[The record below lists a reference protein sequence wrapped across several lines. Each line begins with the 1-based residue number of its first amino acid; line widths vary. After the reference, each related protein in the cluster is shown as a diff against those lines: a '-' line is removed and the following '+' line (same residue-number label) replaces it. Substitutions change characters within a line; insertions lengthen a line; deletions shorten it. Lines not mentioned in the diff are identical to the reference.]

1 VTLGIGV
8 TPKSDGIHIK
18 EEAGMRLRG
27 SFPALV
33 LSLVLV
39 IAGSPALALDPI
51 PQQSGFSGYIQPGL
65 GGLSIKSNMV
75 AKVLSFDL
83 SDKKINS
90 LNDEPDSQSTMIFTL
105 PFKLAYTFAGSRTQ
119 VFLGTE
125 VGDLLSFDTAQQLA
139 VKQEVGSLGVFQAGL
154 LFSGATRV
162 WKDPYVTNQNRDDTD
177 RKNMGAQF
185 TWDKMFGSNLELEY
199 SARKIDIGSEKSGD
213 SIPTLTNSD
222 RDRLDRNGTAHK
234 VSAAYPFKF
243 AQKHQLTPEIA
254 LSYDDLDGEAMANTG
269 IDLKLNYTYF
279 GDPVTLVL
287 NGSVGAADYDK
298 SNPIYGKTREDE
310 RYGISATGYYKNPWG
325 WKLFGS
331 EPMQFFVTGAYSVT
345 DSNID
350 FYNQEAVLGMAGV
363 AFRWK

>member
-1 VTLGIGV
+1 
-8 TPKSDGIHIK
+8 
-18 EEAGMRLRG
+18 MRVKG
-27 SFPALV
+27 GFFALA
-33 LSLVLV
+33 LSLAVV
-39 IAGSPALALDPI
+39 MAGSPALALDPI

-90 LNDEPDSQSTMIFTL
+90 LNDEPDSQSTMLFSM

-139 VKQEVGSLGVFQAGL
+139 VKQEIGALGVFQAGL

-162 WKDPYVTNQNRDDTD
+162 WKDPYVTGQNRDDTD
-177 RKNMGAQF
+177 RKNMGGQL
-185 TWDKMFGSNLELEY
+185 TWDKIFGSNLELEY
-199 SARKIDIGSEKSGD
+199 SARKIDIGSEKSGQFLGLSNAD
-213 SIPTLTNSD
+213 Q
-222 RDRLDRNGTAHK
+222 DRLDRNGVVHK

-269 IDLKLNYTYF
+269 VDLKLNYTYF
-279 GDPVTLVL
+279 GDPLTLVL
-287 NGSVGAADYDK
+287 NGSVGQADYEK
-298 SNPIYGKTREDE
+298 SNPIYGKTRDDE
-310 RYGISATGYYKNPWG
+310 RYGVSATAYYKNPWG
-325 WKLFGS
+325 WTVFGS

-345 DSNID
+345 DANID
-350 FYNQEAVLGMAGV
+350 FYNQEAVLGMGGV

>member
-1 VTLGIGV
+1 MG
-8 TPKSDGIHIK
+8 
-18 EEAGMRLRG
+18 LR
-27 SFPALV
+27 SNFSVLV
-33 LSLVLV
+33 LSLALIFAV
-39 IAGSPALALDPI
+39 SPAQALDPI

-83 SDKKINS
+83 SDQKINS
-90 LNDEPDSQSTMIFTL
+90 LNDEPDSQSTMLFSM

-139 VKQEVGSLGVFQAGL
+139 VKQEVGALGVFQAGL

-162 WKDPYVTNQNRDDTD
+162 WKDPYVTGQNRDDTD
-177 RKNMGAQF
+177 RKNMGGQL
-185 TWDKMFGSNLELEY
+185 TWDKIFGSNLELEY
-199 SARKIDIGSEKSGD
+199 SARKIDIGSEKSGQFLGLSNAD
-213 SIPTLTNSD
+213 Q
-222 RDRLDRNGTAHK
+222 DRLDRNGVVHK

-269 IDLKLNYTYF
+269 VDLKLNYTYF
-279 GDPVTLVL
+279 GDPLTLVL
-287 NGSVGAADYDK
+287 NGSVGQADYEK
-298 SNPIYGKTREDE
+298 SNPIYGKTRDDE
-310 RYGISATGYYKNPWG
+310 RYGVSATAYYKNPWG
-325 WKLFGS
+325 WTVFGS

-345 DSNID
+345 DANID
-350 FYNQEAVLGMAGV
+350 FYNQEAVLGMAGI